1 VKLFVILLKIAIY
14 LNGIQ
19 AKLMLKTEPFVL
31 YSTNLPMLLS
41 HKLSLLLTPL
51 VETYVMMLG
60 IKFSNLLFFLK
71 KKNNNLINIKQI
83 IGMKEQMNVN
93 LLEMVYQILIVNLT
107 VHSLTLQKL
116 FALVFHPLCLQ
127 FVNATMFL
135 KAQLVAS
142 PNSHLYQTLIATHI
156 VILLEQLAPLM
167 LICKVFVD
175 VLCDELTNLI
185 YYFKKFNFL
194 DFHS

>member
-1 VKLFVILLKIAIY
+1 MILLKIAIY

-51 VETYVMMLG
+51 VETYVMML
-60 IKFSNLLFFLK
+60 
-71 KKNNNLINIKQI
+71 
-83 IGMKEQMNVN
+83 GMKEQMNVN